1 MVRRIPAVSYEV
13 ECCCFPVVRV
23 SSRCLLTPKL
33 RLRVQIKQ
41 KVGASFVIPGQTTKE
56 EVLAKL
62 QPVNSGINGV
72 RLFLARCSSSNKGGF
87 ALLCGYISCL
97 GGGSRL
103 WKTSNALLEFDEHDL
118 LQRYSVFGDNILVTK
133 LSPLRAKTQLIYGRD
148 FFQRPG

>member
-13 ECCCFPVVRV
+13 ECLLLSGCAGVVPLPTHTETPPHGTDQTE
-23 SSRCLLTPKL
+23 SRRKF
-33 RLRVQIKQ
+33 RN
-41 KVGASFVIPGQTTKE
+41 SKE